1 MRMAGPP
8 LHAFSDRRRLDQRLA
23 ADLATTLRA
32 AIAERGSASLVVSG
46 GRTPRNMLRA
56 LAAAPLDWRRVTVT
70 LADERWVP
78 PAHEDSN
85 ERLVRECLLQGPAAQ
100 ARIVSLV
107 SEAPDPSTG
116 CAAIAARLSGLGTFD
131 AVVLGMG
138 EDGHTASLFPGTD
151 ALAAALDLSN
161 AQPCIAVQPRD
172 APHPRLSMTLQ
183 RLLDT
188 RTLAVQVTGE
198 AKRAVLA
205 RALASGDP
213 RAYPVAA
220 VLASQDPSPE
230 IYWAP

>member
-1 MRMAGPP
+1 MK
-8 LHAFSDRRRLDQRLA
+8 
-23 ADLATTLRA
+23 
-32 AIAERGSASLVVSG
+32 
-46 GRTPRNMLRA
+46 
-56 LAAAPLDWRRVTVT
+56 
-70 LADERWVP
+70 RWVP

-100 ARIVSLV
+100 ARFVSLV

-198 AKRAVLA
+198 GQASGARAGARERRPAGVSGGGCARVAGPLAGDLLGPLRSRVSPPARRAVA
-205 RALASGDP
+205 GFQRSVNCPPNSGW
-213 RAYPVAA
+213 RG
-220 VLASQDPSPE
+220 
-230 IYWAP
+230 